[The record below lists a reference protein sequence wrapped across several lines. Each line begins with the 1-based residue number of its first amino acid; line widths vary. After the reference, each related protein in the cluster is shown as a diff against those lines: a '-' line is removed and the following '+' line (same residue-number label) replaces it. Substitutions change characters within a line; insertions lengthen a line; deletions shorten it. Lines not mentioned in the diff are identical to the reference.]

1 MVFFL
6 DKNNNINTIAKGIF
20 NSANNSITIIQ
31 KVCNFA
37 TESIQQDMK
46 TKSPIERI
54 RLLVLGHKK
63 EVVSIYLFSILSGV
77 VNLSLPLGVQTIIG
91 LVMGATMVTSIYV
104 LIFFVVLGVFFVG
117 LFQINQMRIIESIQ
131 QRLFASYAFEF
142 AEKLPKLDLKYIDH
156 YFMPEKVT
164 RFFDVVSIQK
174 GFAKLLLDIP
184 IASVQIILGI
194 LLLSLYHP
202 LFIVLGFVLLVG
214 LGLVLFY
221 TSKKGIETSIEES
234 NYKYAV
240 AGFFSEIARTLK
252 SFKFN
257 QGSTLHT
264 DKTDHSVSGYLQART
279 QHFRVL
285 LLQYKTLIVF
295 KVSLTILMLTL
306 GTYLLINQVLNI
318 GEFIAAEIVIL
329 MVISAVEKLIVS
341 LDSAYDVMTGLE
353 KLASVTECPEERSG
367 KMALEAPTGI
377 EILMQDFSYSFITN
391 KPAIQSINLHI
402 KAGEKISILGPS
414 GSGKSLLLRMITGNY
429 PDFEGML
436 LINKVP
442 IQNYELKSLRQKT
455 GVLLPGQEIFGGTVW
470 ENISLGQQNISPTH
484 ILARATELGFE
495 DFISHFPLGFDNI
508 LEPIGKKTPQTLIRK
523 ILLLRALCGE
533 KSLLLLEEPWTGLPE
548 DIAQKVRQ
556 YLLTLS
562 PKTTVVVVTNHPDF
576 ISKTD
581 QQISL
586 SHGKI

>member
-1 MVFFL
+1 
-6 DKNNNINTIAKGIF
+6 
-20 NSANNSITIIQ
+20 
-31 KVCNFA
+31 
-37 TESIQQDMK
+37 MK
-46 TKSPIERI
+46 SKSPIERI
-54 RLLVLGHKK
+54 RLLVLSHKK

-77 VNLSLPLGVQTIIG
+77 VNLSLPLGVQTILG

-104 LIFFVVLGVFFVG
+104 LIFLVVLGVFLVG
-117 LFQINQMRIIESIQ
+117 LFQVNQMRIIESIQ
-131 QRLFASYAFEF
+131 QRLFASYAFDF
-142 AEKLPKLDLKYIDH
+142 AEKLPKLDLKYIDR

-184 IASVQIILGI
+184 IATVQILLGI
-194 LLLSLYHP
+194 ILLSLYHP
-202 LFIVLGFVLLVG
+202 LFIVLGLVLLAG
-214 LGLVLFY
+214 LGFVLFY

-264 DKTDHSVSGYLQART
+264 DKTDQSVSGYLQART

-285 LLQYKTLIVF
+285 LFQYKTLILF

-353 KLASVTECPEERSG
+353 KLASVTECPEERTGQMS
-367 KMALEAPTGI
+367 LESSAGI
-377 EILMQDFSYSFITN
+377 EILMQEFSYSFIVN

-402 KAGEKISILGPS
+402 KAGEKISILGPE
-414 GSGKSLLLRMITGNY
+414 GSGKSVLLRMITGNY
-429 PDFEGML
+429 PDFEGVL
-436 LINKVP
+436 LINKIP

-470 ENISLGQQNISPTH
+470 ENISLGHTSISPNL
-484 ILARATELGFE
+484 ILARAAELGFE

-508 LEPIGKKTPQTLIRK
+508 LEPIGKKTPQTLIKK

-533 KSLLLLEEPWTGLPE
+533 KNLLLLEEPWAGLPE
-548 DIAQKVRQ
+548 DIAQKVRD
-556 YLLTLS
+556 YLLNLS
-562 PKTTVVVVTNHPDF
+562 SQTTVLVVTNHPEF